1 MLDDRLNRSPRK
13 VSIIEVADKHVLKD
27 GKREVAMYLIESKH
41 SVATLIGYVPDAS
54 LGFVTD
60 IFSNNAALPAKP
72 TPGHIELVQGT
83 RKWGITPE
91 RFAPGH
97 GSVAE
102 YAPLVKL
109 VGGQ

>member
-13 VSIIEVADKHVLKD
+13 VSIVEVADKHVLKD
-27 GKREVAMYLIESKH
+27 GKREVAMYLIDSKH
-41 SVATLIGYVPDAS
+41 SVATLIGYVPDAN

-60 IFSNNAALPAKP
+60 IFSTNAPLPPKP
-72 TPGHIELVQGT
+72 SPGHIELVQGT
-83 RKWGITPE
+83 KKWGINPA

-97 GSVAE
+97 GAPAD

-109 VGGQ
+109 VEG